1 MADDVMKYLTGVDPY
16 ASQNASNPFAEGE
29 QIATA
34 ETPFADELPFR
45 FTQFAINPS
54 SKATAGQTGRT
65 AVARSPYTSGAL
77 ASELRDIRDRLGGMG
92 GVSDPGAMPEAPK
105 IPDMIPAETTDPG
118 RSVGFSEED
127 TGIQSGLQ
135 GLPTKEYQLP
145 SNIMLEGMN
154 PIYAAQQFEKYKD
167 KLSPEEL
174 AALGPMQSIS
184 GYDMKATLGE
194 EEYGN
199 WFGDKTY
206 EGGENQ
212 ATQRMYKNLSM
223 LPSTV
228 DPGFGKTKNELNL
241 ATRDFSYNPYQYM
254 SREQTLAPQVDNRVL
269 SGGADT
275 DQVPVEPTL
284 AEPDGIQR
292 LGESGLYFD
301 PTGASEGTFG
311 NTDMDQ
317 FTANVTKDL
326 SSDQHNKNALTRG
339 INAAL
344 VPAILAFMSYGVGSG
359 IAGLGAAGAGVGA
372 GAGTGTAVTV
382 GVDGIAGSTALA
394 ASAPTATGAAGLLS
408 MNAGLGASAV
418 NFGTGVAGSMAAT
431 KIAEKL
437 GVDVSN
443 PQVQM
448 LMAAIAGGTAGYM
461 SGGPTAKGQDLYK
474 TAEYLKMSDSEF
486 ASQILSGENGQ
497 FNSIAEYIEKQ
508 PEMLNSAID
517 KGEILSNT
525 TNLGSTQVSS
535 AAFRLG
541 APGFDQLPGSDLSNP
556 VMGDV
561 SRYGLKTGLGIA
573 EGAATNANMNS
584 VSGMVEDP
592 AAMAQYNTDYES
604 YQQMLDK
611 YNTELAQY
619 EEMQRLQSDYET
631 KMAEF
636 AKRSG
641 DWKTYT
647 GLKSK
652 QQGITS
658 QIAGNISENPYYD
671 APENYIGVQ
680 SDYL

>member
-105 IPDMIPAETTDPG
+105 IPDMIPAETSASADPV
-118 RSVGFSEED
+118 RSVGFAQED

-135 GLPTKEYQLP
+135 GLPTREYQLP

-174 AALGPMQSIS
+174 ASLGPMKSIS
-184 GYDMKATLGE
+184 GYDMKTVLGE

-206 EGGENQ
+206 ASGKNQ

-254 SREQTLAPQVDNRVL
+254 SREEALAPQIDSRI
-269 SGGADT
+269 SYGGMD
-275 DQVPVEPTL
+275 
-284 AEPDGIQR
+284 AERPPPQIDSAQSDGVQR

-311 NTDMDQ
+311 NTDIDQ
-317 FTANVTKDL
+317 FISNVTKDL
-326 SSDQHNKNALTRG
+326 SSDQHNKTALTRG
-339 INAAL
+339 INAAMM
-344 VPAILAFMSYGVGSG
+344 PIIISGMTYGLGSG
-359 IAGLGAAGAGVGA
+359 IAGLTAAGAGVGA
-372 GAGTGTAVTV
+372 GAG
-382 GVDGIAGSTALA
+382 
-394 ASAPTATGAAGLLS
+394 ASASGVAGGLGMS
-408 MNAGLGASAV
+408 AGLGASAV
-418 NFGTGVAGSMAAT
+418 NAGVGIAGSVAAT
-431 KIAEKL
+431 KIAEQL
-437 GVDVSN
+437 GVNVNS
-443 PQVQM
+443 PLVQM
-448 LMAAIAGGTAGYM
+448 LMAAAAGGTAGYM
-461 SGGPTAKGQDLYK
+461 SGGPVTGEDLYK
-474 TAEYLKMSDSEF
+474 TAESLRMSDSEF
-486 ASQILSGENGQ
+486 ATQILSGENGQ
-497 FNSIAEYIEKQ
+497 YNSIAEYIEKQ
-508 PEMLNSAID
+508 PQMLESAID
-517 KGEILSNT
+517 NGEILSNT
-525 TNLGSTQVSS
+525 TNLGTSQVSPT
-535 AAFRLG
+535 AFKLG
-541 APGFDQLPGSDLSNP
+541 APGYDQLPGSDPANP
-556 VMGDV
+556 VVGDI
-561 SRYGLKTGLGIA
+561 SRYGLKTGLGVA
-573 EGAATNANMNS
+573 EGAVTNANMNS

-592 AAMAQYNTDYES
+592 VAMAQYNADYES

-611 YNTELAQY
+611 YNADLAQY

-636 AKRSG
+636 AKLSG

-647 GLKSK
+647 GLKSR
-652 QQGITS
+652 QQGLAS
-658 QIAGNISENPYYD
+658 QIAGNISGNPYYD